1 MALARQYQRPQSL
14 RQMFGVDDEVGQ
26 APSGIAFNDYLA
38 SMPPTYEQQREGAVL
53 SDMDARTNAS
63 MASDLAE
70 ANQVRDARNMGFDGT
85 YPLREQEEYGVN
97 QKLRQILLPKQ
108 LELDAE
114 NRRLAATQEFTAN
127 QNEQNRVAANNRAA
141 ATQTGMDRRAAE
153 SRAHAL
159 NMAKQTGRIK
169 GQSWLSSLFGGGD
182 DAPEAAGG
190 SGVVMM
196 QTPSGDVVPVPAEE
210 VAEAEANGAVRV
222 S

>member
-1 MALARQYQRPQSL
+1 MPLARQYQRPQTL
-14 RQMFGVDDEVGQ
+14 QQMFGLDPEVGQ
-26 APSGIAFNDYLA
+26 EPSSIAFNDYLA
-38 SMPPTYEQQREGAVL
+38 NIPQTSEQQRESGVL
-53 SDMDARTNAS
+53 AGMDARTNAS

-70 ANQVRDARNMGFDGT
+70 ANQVRDARNLGFGGT
-85 YPLREQEEYGVN
+85 YPLREQEEYGAN

-108 LELDAE
+108 MELEAE
-114 NRRLAATQEFTAN
+114 NTRLVNTQQFTAG
-127 QNEQNRVAANNRAA
+127 QNEMNRSAADARAA
-141 ATQTGMDRRAAE
+141 QTQAGMNRRAEE

-182 DAPEAAGG
+182 DAPEASGG